1 MLHVNLIIAKD
12 PAEVGKLAADIFQD
26 IVNAKPDCVLGLATG
41 STPLPLY
48 RELIERE
55 KAGKINFSQVRSANL
70 DEYKGLSGDHPQS
83 YRYFMQEN
91 LFNHISIDPA
101 NTIVPDGLAEDA
113 DAMCAAYERK
123 IEAMGGVDIQLLG
136 IGHDGHIGF
145 NEPCDHF
152 PVTTHEVELE
162 EITREANKRF
172 FNSIDE
178 VPTAAYTMGIGTVM
192 AARKVLLLATGKDKA
207 EIVKQSFFGPVT
219 PMVPASILQF
229 HGNVTVIVD
238 EAAASLIK

>member
-1 MLHVNLIIAKD
+1 MKLIKAAT
-12 PAEVGKLAADIFQD
+12 PAEAGKLAADIFEE
-26 IVNAKPDCVLGLATG
+26 IIRENPECVLGLATG

-55 KAGKINFSQVRSANL
+55 KAGKIDFSKVRSANL

-113 DAMCAAYERK
+113 EAMCADYEKK
-123 IEAMGGVDIQLLG
+123 IADMGGVDIQLLG

-145 NEPCDHF
+145 NEPCDYF
-152 PVTTHEVELE
+152 PTTTHEVQLE

-172 FNSIDE
+172 FASLDE
-178 VPTAAYTMGIGTVM
+178 VPTAAYTMGVGTVM
-192 AARKVLLLATGKDKA
+192 AARKVLLIATGKDKA
-207 EIVKQSFFGPVT
+207 EIVKKSFFGPVK
-219 PMVPASILQF
+219 PEVPASILQF
-229 HGNVTVIVD
+229 HPDVTVIVD
-238 EAAASLIK
+238 EAAASLLD

>member
-1 MLHVNLIIAKD
+1 MHHVNLIIAKD
-12 PAEVGKLAADIFQD
+12 PAEAGRLAADIFQEL
-26 IVNAKPDCVLGLATG
+26 INAKPDCVLGLATG

-48 RELIERE
+48 RELIQRE
-55 KAGKINFSQVRSANL
+55 KDGKLSFAKVRSANL

-83 YRYFMQEN
+83 YRYFMNAN

-101 NTIVPDGLAEDA
+101 NTMVPSGLVEDA
-113 DAMCAAYERK
+113 DAMCAAYEAA
-123 IEAMGGVDIQLLG
+123 IEAMGGIDIQLLG

-152 PVTTHEVELE
+152 PAATHEVELE

-178 VPTAAYTMGIGTVM
+178 VPTAAYTMGCGTVM
-192 AARKVLLLATGKDKA
+192 AARKVLLIATGKDKA

-229 HGNVTVIVD
+229 HPDCTVIVD
-238 EAAASLIK
+238 EAAASALK